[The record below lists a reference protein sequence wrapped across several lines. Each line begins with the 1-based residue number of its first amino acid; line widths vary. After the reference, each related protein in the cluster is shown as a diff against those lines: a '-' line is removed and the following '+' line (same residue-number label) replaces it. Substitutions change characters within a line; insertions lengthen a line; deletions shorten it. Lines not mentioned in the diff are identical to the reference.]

1 MNGVQP
7 TGKSLADLET
17 EFRVTYSEVKKLG
30 RMTVSLAWTAGSALT
45 EIKNLKV
52 HGSWMDFLEAEGIS
66 KGTSHRLMNLA
77 RIQIP
82 QIGEFETI
90 DSALKSLP
98 PKLPK
103 KRNPEPEEPSREE
116 VVEIET
122 ETDRFRAERAEVE
135 VVQVR
140 EELEKTKGQLAAAG
154 LMDHADNQDKENQT
168 ELSLMR
174 EKTRA
179 AETYDLLE
187 TARRE
192 TRKLKRR
199 LAAIKRALLAD
210 KSHAHIL
217 STQFGIQKA

>member
-17 EFRVTYSEVKKLG
+17 EFRVTYAEVTRLG
-30 RMTVSLAWTAGSALT
+30 RMTVELAWTAGRAKTDIKSRLGHGQWLDWLET
-45 EIKNLKV
+45 EGL
-52 HGSWMDFLEAEGIS
+52 SRRTAS
-66 KGTSHRLMNLA
+66 KYLSLAKIQMGTNG
-77 RIQIP
+77 P
-82 QIGEFETI
+82 FETI

-98 PKLPK
+98 QKVPK
-103 KRNPEPEEPSREE
+103 KRDPEPEEPSSEE
-116 VVEIET
+116 VLEIEV
-122 ETDRFRAERAEVE
+122 ETDRVRAERAESE
-135 VVQVR
+135 TALMR
-140 EELEKTKGQLAAAG
+140 EELEKTKEQLADAGPVDRAAS
-154 LMDHADNQDKENQT
+154 QDKQNEI

-174 EKTRA
+174 EKKKS

-217 STQFGIQKA
+217 ATKFGIQKA

>member
-7 TGKSLADLET
+7 TGKSLADLEK

-45 EIKNLKV
+45 EIKNIKA

-66 KGTSHRLMNLA
+66 SSTALRLMKLA

-90 DSALKSLP
+90 DSALQSLP
-98 PKLPK
+98 SKAPK
-103 KRNPEPEEPSREE
+103 KRNPEPEEPSSEE
-116 VVEIET
+116 VLEIEV
-122 ETDRFRAERAEVE
+122 ETDRVRAERAESE
-135 VVQVR
+135 TALMR
-140 EELEKTKGQLAAAG
+140 EELEKTKEQLADAGPVDRAAS
-154 LMDHADNQDKENQT
+154 QDKQNEI

-174 EKTRA
+174 EKKKS

>member
-7 TGKSLADLET
+7 TGKSLDDLEK
-17 EFRVTYSEVKKLG
+17 EFRVTYAEVKKMG
-30 RMTVSLAWTAGSALT
+30 RMTVELAWTAGRALT
-45 EIKNLKV
+45 DIKSRLG
-52 HGSWMDFLEAEGIS
+52 HGSWMDFLETEGIS
-66 KGTSHRLMNLA
+66 PSTALRLMRLA
-77 RIQIP
+77 HIQIR

-98 PKLPK
+98 QKVPK
-103 KRNPEPEEPSREE
+103 KRDPEPEEPSSEE
-116 VVEIET
+116 VLEIEA
-122 ETDRFRAERAEVE
+122 ETDRVRAERAEVE

-140 EELEKTKGQLAAAG
+140 EELEKTKGQLAAADPV
-154 LMDHADNQDKENQT
+154 DHAASQDKENQT

-174 EKTRA
+174 EKKRA

>member
-1 MNGVQP
+1 MNGIQP

-17 EFRVTYSEVKKLG
+17 EFRVSYAEVQKLG
-30 RMTVSLAWTAGSALT
+30 RMTVGWAWTAGVALT
-45 EIKNLKV
+45 EIKAQLEHGQWLDWLVREKV
-52 HGSWMDFLEAEGIS
+52 KPRTAQVYL
-66 KGTSHRLMNLA
+66 
-77 RIQIP
+77 QIAT
-82 QIGEFETI
+82 IEKRSLCAFETI

-98 PKLPK
+98 PKSPK
-103 KRNPEPEEPSREE
+103 KRDPEPEEPSREE
-116 VVEIET
+116 VVEIEV
-122 ETDRFRAERAEVE
+122 ETDRVRAERAESE
-135 VVQVR
+135 TALMR
-140 EELEKTKGQLAAAG
+140 EELEKTKEQLADAGPVDRAAS
-154 LMDHADNQDKENQT
+154 QDKQNEI

-174 EKTRA
+174 EKKKS

>member
-17 EFRVTYSEVKKLG
+17 EFRVTYAEVTRLG
-30 RMTVSLAWTAGSALT
+30 RMTVELAWTAGSALT
-45 EIKNLKV
+45 EIKNIKA

-66 KGTSHRLMNLA
+66 SSTALRLMKLA

-98 PKLPK
+98 QKVPK
-103 KRNPEPEEPSREE
+103 KRDPEPEEPSSEE
-116 VVEIET
+116 VLEIEV
-122 ETDRFRAERAEVE
+122 ETDRVRAERAESE
-135 VVQVR
+135 TALMR
-140 EELEKTKGQLAAAG
+140 EELEKTKEQLADAGPVDRAAS
-154 LMDHADNQDKENQT
+154 QDKQNEI

-174 EKTRA
+174 EKKKS

-217 STQFGIQKA
+217 ATKFGIQKA

>member
-7 TGKSLADLET
+7 TGKSLDDLEK
-17 EFRVTYSEVKKLG
+17 EFRVTYAEVKKMG
-30 RMTVSLAWTAGSALT
+30 RMTVELAWTAGRALT
-45 EIKNLKV
+45 EIKNLKA
-52 HGSWMDFLEAEGIS
+52 HGSWMDFLDAEGIS
-66 KGTSHRLMNLA
+66 SSTSHRLMKLA
-77 RIQIP
+77 LIQIP

-98 PKLPK
+98 PKPPK
-103 KRNPEPEEPSREE
+103 KRDPESEEPSREE
-116 VVEIET
+116 VLEIEV
-122 ETDRFRAERAEVE
+122 ETDRVRAERAEVE
-135 VVQVR
+135 TAQMRKELKETR
-140 EELEKTKGQLAAAG
+140 EQLASAGPVDRAAS
-154 LMDHADNQDKENQT
+154 QDKQNEI

-174 EKTRA
+174 EKKKS

-217 STQFGIQKA
+217 ATQFGIQKA